1 MFTLFLLSITANIFM
16 IIYIISLRSE
26 YNSIN
31 KENIRLKHRKVKAS
45 DDLIYSF
52 EQAMIKA
59 VDAGDLD
66 KYKEYYLMYNDLI
79 PYHSEKGGV

>member
-1 MFTLFLLSITANIFM
+1 M
-16 IIYIISLRSE
+16 IIYIVSLRSE

-45 DDLIYSF
+45 DDLIHSF

>member
-1 MFTLFLLSITANIFM
+1 MVIFCF
-16 IIYIISLRSE
+16 YLRSE
-26 YNSIN
+26 YISIN

>member
-1 MFTLFLLSITANIFM
+1 M
-16 IIYIISLRSE
+16 IIYIVSLRSE

-52 EQAMIKA
+52 EQAMIKT